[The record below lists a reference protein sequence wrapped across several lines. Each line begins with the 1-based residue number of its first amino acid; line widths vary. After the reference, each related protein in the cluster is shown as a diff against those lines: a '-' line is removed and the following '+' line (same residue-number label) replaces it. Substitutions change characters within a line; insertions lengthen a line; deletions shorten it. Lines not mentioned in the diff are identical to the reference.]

1 MFIIASSGRSGTL
14 AVCNG
19 LDKFSDY
26 TVRHEPEPTLLEEAF
41 RKHKGLPFETD
52 TLHRRMAFFREKAA
66 EKYGE
71 SFRAP
76 NLLPEIRCA
85 APRAKFLILV
95 RNPADY
101 VVSAHAKSVFRKPDD
116 PWDRFRI
123 VPDFPDS
130 AFGRL
135 PLAEKIAWHWSAVN
149 RYLLDFAEADTK
161 NTEVAVV
168 SNLESQIRELT
179 AFLEIGVLDFQGL
192 KAFLR
197 SRPNA
202 SDHSEFPAGFDP
214 ERILSIC
221 GEQWHRAEAL
231 SAGP

>member
-19 LDKFSDY
+19 LEKFSDH

-41 RKHKGLPFETD
+41 RKHKGLPYETE
-52 TLHRRMAFFREKAA
+52 TLRRRLEFFREKEAGL
-66 EKYGE
+66 YGE

-76 NLLPEIRCA
+76 NLLPEIRRA
-85 APRAKFLILV
+85 APRARFLILV
-95 RNPADY
+95 RHPADY

-123 VPDFPDS
+123 VPDFPDLD
-130 AFGRL
+130 FKQL
-135 PLAEKIAWHWSAVN
+135 PLAEKIAWHWAAVN
-149 RYLLDFAEADTK
+149 RYLLDF
-161 NTEVAVV
+161 TESDPAGARV
-168 SNLESQIRELT
+168 SIVSDLGAQIRGL
-179 AFLEIGVLDFQGL
+179 ADYLGVRILDPQGL
-192 KAFLR
+192 DAFLR

-202 SDHSEFPAGFDP
+202 SDHSAVPAGYAP

-221 GEQWHRAEAL
+221 GEQWMRAEAL
-231 SAGP
+231 VAKP